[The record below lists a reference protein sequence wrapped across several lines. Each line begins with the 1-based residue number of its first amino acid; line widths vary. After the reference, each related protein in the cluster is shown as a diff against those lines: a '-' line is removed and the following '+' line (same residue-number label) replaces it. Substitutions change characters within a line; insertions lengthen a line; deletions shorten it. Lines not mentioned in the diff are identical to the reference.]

1 MKQRQAGFTLMEM
14 IILIVV
20 LGILTATAA
29 PKFLEIQK
37 DARIAALKG
46 GAGAVASAGQIV
58 YGKAAIQGMELAA
71 SGAISTAGG
80 SIDIVYGYPAATS
93 AAIAAAVTGFGEN
106 GDFVAV
112 SAATRSVSAAS
123 INFSLASMSEA
134 ARAACFFTY
143 TQATSASVPSTKV
156 FCGEEAGDDNS
167 GTEPEAPDETK

>member
-29 PKFLEIQK
+29 PKFLEIQQ

-46 GAGAVASAGQIV
+46 GAGAASSAAQIV

-71 SGAISTAGG
+71 SGAISTASG
-80 SIDIVYGYPAATS
+80 SVDIVWGYPAATS
-93 AAIAAAVTGFGEN
+93 AGIGAAVTGFGEN

-112 SAATRSVSAAS
+112 SAATSSVTDKE
-123 INFSLASMSEA
+123 IRFSLASMSEA
-134 ARAACFFTY
+134 ARSNCFFTY
-143 TQATSASVPSTKV
+143 IEATASSAASTLV
-156 FCGEEAGDDNS
+156 SCGETAVS
-167 GTEPEAPDETK
+167 AAP